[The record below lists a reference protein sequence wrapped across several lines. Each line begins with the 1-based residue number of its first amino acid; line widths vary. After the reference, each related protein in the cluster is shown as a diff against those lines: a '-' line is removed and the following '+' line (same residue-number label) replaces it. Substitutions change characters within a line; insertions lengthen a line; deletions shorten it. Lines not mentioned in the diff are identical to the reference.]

1 MRTEHEAMKVI
12 RAELCD
18 RLESLRGRSHR
29 LSGPDFHAAVEGIR
43 SLAGAYG
50 MTPVVRLADALERSA
65 AAEGA
70 RRGGSIELYCTRI
83 RDAIG
88 CGRADE
94 AAAQAMLASVAVRL
108 GG

>member
-1 MRTEHEAMKVI
+1 MRTEHEAMMVI

-18 RLESLRGRSHR
+18 RLESLEGRSHR
-29 LSGPDFHAAVEGIR
+29 LSGADFHAAVEGIR
-43 SLAGAYG
+43 SLAGSYG

-65 AAEGA
+65 AGEGA
-70 RRGGSIELYCTRI
+70 RRGGASELYSRI